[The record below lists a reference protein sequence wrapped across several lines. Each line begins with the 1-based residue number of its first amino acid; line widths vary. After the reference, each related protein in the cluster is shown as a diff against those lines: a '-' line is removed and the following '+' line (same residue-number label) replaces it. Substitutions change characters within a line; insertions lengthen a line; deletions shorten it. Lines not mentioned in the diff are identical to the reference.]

1 LISQEFR
8 GEELI
13 VLFPRIAALLEHRLR
28 HAIPSVKM
36 TVSVPI
42 KGLGSD
48 KIHQEAHAFVD
59 DQSLETSSQ
68 SLSSQ

>member
-1 LISQEFR
+1 
-8 GEELI
+8 
-13 VLFPRIAALLEHRLR
+13 LEHRLR

-59 DQSLETSSQ
+59 DQSL
-68 SLSSQ
+68 